1 MASSVLTVTSL
12 EKRVAQLKPTKE
24 NEKTEQSSNV
34 NRGGEGH
41 DAKHID
47 ELKSIAADIITMFKT
62 GKAATAEQKT
72 SLYNMLGNAVP
83 AHKDYSANIAT
94 TVCNRLSSE
103 TQEACVRSATLAIEK
118 HLAFCLAED
127 DTTTAA
133 AASKVF
139 AKEMGS
145 AKIPTRKAVCS
156 AVGEVI
162 WSQPII
168 EPSSASKSF
177 IEALIPALEG
187 NLKNAS
193 QKTLTSP
200 SGPLEGYVAAAV
212 LLGRAA
218 KWEIAKVDAAIK
230 KNEILQT
237 IAATQPKPSFLL
249 NDKVVRKVSVVE
261 EEVWLLRALDGL
273 LLSNAAA
280 VLKDSSAIDVVAL
293 AIRQIAFSSKTV
305 KARNE
310 SVLTIQ
316 SIAKRDVSMATLI
329 LKQGLTNWLMT
340 LEIDQVHATEGNE
353 PNSIEKQDAAAAAAA
368 ERPKE
373 KDFSRAIKKLMAS
386 ICSVSSSFDDR
397 SKMNTLCEF
406 FVLAHHPELGVG
418 RRQTFI
424 GLCQVA
430 KMDTRLIVDLRLE
443 SLLASAKQSLN
454 MPQLRQAAL
463 DALSTLVLIA
473 PQDVSA
479 VLMDD
484 IRTGLGLKEVD
495 ALTPQDLG
503 IWQTPPDSLF
513 VDVLSQKDKSNVSAS
528 KGSAMDKW
536 DAEMREAI
544 AKKKGNAA
552 ASNKALTKEQQSAV
566 NTQKQ
571 IEREVR
577 QRVIETQTRLRNAL
591 AIVVS
596 LVEARTHAIDD
607 KMVELVSMLLA
618 FFKSPPARQLALNEA
633 HRAFD
638 SLSTCCGERMD
649 EYGGLIKFAIL
660 RTIDP
665 SLVPAQHSEESMK
678 DLALRIL
685 YRLRF
690 LCEQAPLDL
699 ASISFV
705 EPFISKVILSNGLDL
720 AADDEDGTL
729 EQVQL
734 ALDFITFHGE
744 ACRDSRFPR
753 LAFIDDLAHIV
764 ANNTQLA
771 KDAVSALRTLGDAI
785 KINASPQEI
794 SRLLHHIL
802 AEEVY
807 VRTGALQALQP
818 LDLTDFEFCSE
829 LWLTCHDED
838 EENARLANKA
848 WEENGLDIPMEY
860 ASSMLPMLQHSH
872 NFVRSAAARSIAT
885 AAQIH
890 PETTSP
896 TTQALMAL
904 YEERNQILET
914 EYDRF
919 GMPIEETVNR
929 EDPWRIR
936 DAIASSF
943 LNLAPIFQDEDLV
956 PFFNFLIGKEALGDR
971 HERVR
976 KTMLDAATAV
986 TDQHGSARLSELIAM
1001 FENFLQHP
1009 QPNTND
1015 DITEA
1020 VIILFGRLAK
1030 HLTVKD
1036 PRVSQVIER
1045 LVEALKTPSELVQ
1058 VAVADCLV
1066 PLARTAEKDV
1076 PALMER
1082 LFDALL
1088 NAPKYG
1094 ERRGAAYGIAGLVK
1108 GRGISS
1114 IAEFNIMTRLA
1125 EAVEDKK
1132 GTHAR
1137 QGAMMVYET
1146 LMAMLQ
1152 RLFEP
1157 YIPQILPQML
1167 SCFGDG
1173 TTDVRDATQETAR
1186 VMMQNISGYGV
1197 RLIMPSLLEG
1207 LEDKQWRT
1215 KKGAIELLGAM
1226 AYCAPKQLSHFLPTV
1241 IPNLNEPIKDSHK
1254 QVRLAAE
1261 TALKGF
1267 GDVISNPE
1275 VKKLV
1280 PVIMKALVDPAKTPA
1295 AQRAM
1300 LTQKWIHVLDGPSLA
1315 LLVPVIDRGLRERGA
1330 QIQKDAARIVGNLAS
1345 LTDSKDF
1352 VPYLNT
1358 LVPLVRQVLVS
1369 PVPDARATAAKS
1381 LGTLVERLGE
1391 IHFVDLV
1398 PSLLQIL
1405 KSDLSSVDRQG
1416 SAQGLAEVLAGLGV
1430 ERMEALL
1437 PDVINNAQSSS
1448 RSSVRESHILLLI
1461 FLPATFGLRFTP
1473 YLGRII
1479 PPILGGIADEADSVR
1494 EASMRA
1500 GRMIIANY
1508 SSRAVDLLLPELEQG
1523 LFDESWRIRLS
1534 SVQLIADLLF
1544 RLAGITGNNE
1554 VENDDE
1560 AGEDGAEQNVVA
1572 ANSIQ
1577 KTLADT
1583 LGTQRRDQ
1591 LIAKMYVLRQDVV
1604 VNVRQAAIQLWKTI
1618 ISNTPKVVREILPL
1632 LIDLMVDLLA
1642 REDESK
1648 EMSGRALGELVSKL
1662 GERILAEC
1670 IPMLRMRGVSEDVQ
1684 SRIGVCYA
1692 VTEVLNNASED
1703 QAQDH
1708 QDSLIAIVRQA
1719 LSDPSSS
1726 VREAAAE
1733 AFDSL
1738 HEQLGDYATEE
1749 IVPGLIE
1756 TLLNGDDDEDD
1767 DDDEEEEDDDEEGEE
1782 EKKEDVEAKQAE
1794 EDVEKD
1800 DDEEEEEGDDD
1811 DDDDDDDES
1820 EEDDS
1825 SQGRALS
1832 ALQEIMRSNAESV
1845 FPVVVPELIEQPITA
1860 FKASALATLA
1870 AQAGNALNSELE
1882 TILSA
1887 LLTAIEGCQGD
1898 DEEEETKLS
1907 LEESFSTLLSNI
1919 YDSDAVYEFMDVLL
1933 GWAADKSSAEQ
1944 RLRGTRTFSTF
1955 CRVKDEDA
1963 DMGIYGIYWVQRL
1976 VALFNDTNEEVVD
1989 LAVNGLEAL
1998 IKIVPKEDL
2007 DNIVVPLYETLIA
2020 TGQHGDQLPG
2030 FMRPKGAAPLSAV
2043 FLAGLMNGT
2052 AEQREL
2058 GALGLAEII
2067 LRSSAE
2073 SIKPLIISI
2082 IGPLI
2087 RSCGDRHLPAVKKA
2101 ILYALTTA
2109 LQFPQHCKPFFPQLQ
2124 RSFQKAIQDAPS
2136 TAEEAIRKQ
2145 AEAGLELLMSHQA
2158 RGFKPA

>member
-12 EKRVAQLKPTKE
+12 EKRVGQLKSTIKA
-24 NEKTEQSSNV
+24 NEKTDQSTNI
-34 NRGGEGH
+34 NDGGEGH
-41 DAKHID
+41 DAKHAE

-62 GKAATAEQKT
+62 GKAVTAEQKT
-72 SLYNMLGNAVP
+72 SLYNMLANAIP
-83 AHKDYSANIAT
+83 THKDYSANIT
-94 TVCNRLSSE
+94 TTLCNRLSSE
-103 TQEACVRSATLAIEK
+103 TQEACIRSATLAIEK

-127 DTTTAA
+127 DTTTATT
-133 AASKVF
+133 ASKVF
-139 AKEMGS
+139 SKEMGS

-156 AVGEVI
+156 SVGEVI

-168 EPSSASKSF
+168 EPTSASKSF
-177 IEALIPALEG
+177 IEAIIPALEV

-200 SGPLEGYVAAAV
+200 SGPLEGYVAVAA

-249 NDKVVRKVSVVE
+249 NDKVVRKVSAVE

-273 LLSNAAA
+273 LLSNASAI
-280 VLKDSSAIDVVAL
+280 LKDSSAIDVVAL
-293 AIRQIAFSSKTV
+293 AIRQVAFTSKTV

-340 LEIDQVHATEGNE
+340 LEIDQVHATDGNE

-368 ERPKE
+368 ERPKD

-386 ICSVSSSFDDR
+386 ICSVSSSSDDR
-397 SKMNTLCEF
+397 TKMNTLCEF

-430 KMDTRLIVDLRLE
+430 KMDTRLIVDIRLE

-473 PQDVSA
+473 PQDVSV

-503 IWQTPPDSLF
+503 IWQTPPDSLY
-513 VDVLSQKDKSNVSAS
+513 VDVLSQKDKSKTSAS

-544 AKKKGNAA
+544 AKKKGNTAST
-552 ASNKALTKEQQSAV
+552 SNKVLTKEQQSAV

-618 FFKSPPARQLALNEA
+618 FFNSPPARQLALSEA
-633 HRAFD
+633 ERAFD

-649 EYGGLIKFAIL
+649 EYGGLIKYAIL

-678 DLALRIL
+678 ELTLRIL

-705 EPFISKVILSNGLDL
+705 EPFISKTILSNGLDL

-744 ACRDSRFPR
+744 ACRDAP
-753 LAFIDDLAHIV
+753 
-764 ANNTQLA
+764 
-771 KDAVSALRTLGDAI
+771 LRTLGDAI

-802 AEEVY
+802 ADEVY

-848 WEENGLDIPMEY
+848 WEENGLDIPIEY
-860 ASSMLPMLQHSH
+860 ASSLLPMLQHSH

-890 PETTSP
+890 TETTSP

-943 LNLAPIFQDEDLV
+943 LHLAPIFQDEDLV

-1036 PRVSQVIER
+1036 PRVSQVIDR

-1076 PALMER
+1076 PALIER
-1082 LFDALL
+1082 LFVALL

-1280 PVIMKALVDPAKTPA
+1280 PIIMKALVDPEKTPA
-1295 AQRAM
+1295 AQRAI

-1560 AGEDGAEQNVVA
+1560 EGEDGAEQNVVA

-1577 KTLADT
+1577 KILADT

-1632 LIDLMVDLLA
+1632 LINLMVDLLA
-1642 REDESK
+1642 REDEGK

-1670 IPMLRMRGVSEDVQ
+1670 IPMLRLRGVSEEEQ
-1684 SRIGVCYA
+1684 SRIGVCFA
-1692 VTEVLNNASED
+1692 VTEVLNNASEE

-1749 IVPGLIE
+1749 IVPGLID
-1756 TLLNGDDDEDD
+1756 TLLNGDDDDD
-1767 DDDEEEEDDDEEGEE
+1767 DDEDEEEEDDEDDEEGEA
-1782 EKKEDVEAKQAE
+1782 KETAE
-1794 EDVEKD
+1794 LEVEKVD
-1800 DDEEEEEGDDD
+1800 GDDEDEAEDDEDDEEE
-1811 DDDDDDDES
+1811 DDDDES
-1820 EEDDS
+1820 EEDTS

-1845 FPVVVPELIEQPITA
+1845 FPLIVPTLIEQPITA
-1860 FKASALATLA
+1860 FKASALATLS

-1887 LLTAIEGCQGD
+1887 LLTAIEATQGD
-1898 DEEEETKLS
+1898 EEEEETKLS

-1919 YDSDAVYEFMDVLL
+1919 YDSDAVYESMDVLL
-1933 GWAADKSSAEQ
+1933 GWAADRSSAEQ

-1955 CRVKDEDA
+1955 CKVKDEDA

-1976 VALFNDTNEEVVD
+1976 VSLFNDTNEEVVD
-1989 LAVNGLEAL
+1989 LAVIGLESL

-2020 TGQHGDQLPG
+2020 TGQHGEQLPG

-2101 ILYALTTA
+2101 ILFALTTA